1 MADDNRCRWVSL
13 EEALDDFASVRRSP
27 QSQRHIRPLHWY
39 VACRLVLDGGFLPS
53 QIVPRPPFEAHE
65 VRRGIYRLECVP
77 EAGGQGEQTVLGGL
91 KAKDID
97 VVVSNATVGPCVAV
111 SIKGTLNAFRNLT
124 NRMEEAVGDCTNL
137 HIAYPNLV
145 YGFLHVLRANRAGPR
160 PDDAAHFL
168 RADPD
173 GNVQAN
179 DVALRDGQP
188 VDSLIRYHDV
198 MAQLTG
204 RRGVRDD
211 VTRYES
217 VALALVEPSAG
228 HGARISSEWPTED
241 SPLRLEG
248 FFDRLYREYD
258 LRYVFAAPKMASTT
272 TRAVW
277 REDSPALQEPLA
289 EQFSPRLEA

>member
-1 MADDNRCRWVSL
+1 MPDDNRCRWVSL
-13 EEALDDFASVRRSP
+13 EDALDDFASVQQSP
-27 QSQRHIRPLHWY
+27 QSQGHIRPLHWY
-39 VACRLVLDGGFLPS
+39 VACRLVLEGGFLP
-53 QIVPRPPFEAHE
+53 QHIVPRPPFEAHKS
-65 VRRGIYRLECVP
+65 RRGIYRLEYVP
-77 EAGGQGEQTVLGGL
+77 EASGQGEQTVLGGL

-97 VVVSNATVGPCVAV
+97 VVVSNAAVGPCVAV

-145 YGFLHVLRANRAGPR
+145 YGFLHVLRANRAGQR
-160 PDDAAHFL
+160 PGDTAHFL

-179 DVALRDGQP
+179 DVALRAGQP
-188 VDSLIRYHDV
+188 VDALVRYHDV

-204 RRGVRDD
+204 RHGVRDD

-217 VALALVEPSAG
+217 VALALVDPSAG
-228 HGARISSEWPTED
+228 DGARIFSEWPRAG
-241 SPLRLEG
+241 SALRLEG
-248 FFDRLYREYD
+248 FFEMLYREYD

-277 REDSPALQEPLA
+277 HEDSPALREPLA
-289 EQFSPRLEA
+289 AQFSPRLEP